1 MHIVQD
7 KVAGTLIPVVLTK
20 KTNPSFV
27 GSWMLKDLSI
37 CDKLIEFADDPSVSS
52 EEGLIRQGAGVVVD
66 KKVKNSLD
74 KSLSAEKDLTR
85 EYSSALQECLD
96 LYNKEYPE
104 ANKVAVYRDSREAI
118 NVQKYPIGGA
128 YHGWH
133 AERGGTATGHRHLV
147 FMTYLND
154 ITDGG
159 ETEFMY
165 QKLKIKPRKG
175 LTLIWPSDW
184 THTHR
189 GLPSATQVKYIVTG
203 WYGFID

>member
-1 MHIVQD
+1 M
-7 KVAGTLIPVVLTK
+7 
-20 KTNPSFV
+20 N
-27 GSWMLKDLSI
+27 
-37 CDKLIEFADDPSVSS
+37 
-52 EEGLIRQGAGVVVD
+52 
-66 KKVKNSLD
+66 
-74 KSLSAEKDLTR
+74 
-85 EYSSALQECLD
+85 
-96 LYNKEYPE
+96 NKEYPE